1 MMRSK
6 DLAQG
11 RSRSCMVQRRENR
24 PRERREMEEAKVLNR
39 PENLHRKKI
48 MKALKIG
55 RRMYQKRFAAVRKT
69 LL

>member
-48 MKALKIG
+48 MKALKIKG
-55 RRMYQKRFAAVRKT
+55 TAYYARRAEAEKNLV
-69 LL
+69 

>member
-11 RSRSCMVQRRENR
+11 RSRSRMVQRRKNR
-24 PRERREMEEAKVLNR
+24 PRERRVMAKVINR

-48 MKALKIG
+48 MKALKIKG
-55 RRMYQKRFAAVRKT
+55 TAYYARRAEAEKNLV
-69 LL
+69 